1 MRKLRDFK
9 CEAGHMQ
16 ERLVNDDVMVVLC
29 KECPCYAHRQLSAPA
44 GTGNHAHGMMRR
56 SKSNVKSN

>member
-1 MRKLRDFK
+1 
-9 CEAGHMQ
+9 MQ